1 MSRDR
6 MTQESN
12 EFRPSCTATKGEDW
26 QRLGAKIRQAA
37 LAAAALHVCRR
48 SWIHDRL
55 GEIQSG
61 NGSSAA

>member
-6 MTQESN
+6 MTQENN
-12 EFRPSCTATKGEDW
+12 ECRPSCTASKGEDW

-48 SWIHDRL
+48 SWMHDRL
-55 GEIQSG
+55 SETEPG
-61 NGSSAA
+61 NGSNAA